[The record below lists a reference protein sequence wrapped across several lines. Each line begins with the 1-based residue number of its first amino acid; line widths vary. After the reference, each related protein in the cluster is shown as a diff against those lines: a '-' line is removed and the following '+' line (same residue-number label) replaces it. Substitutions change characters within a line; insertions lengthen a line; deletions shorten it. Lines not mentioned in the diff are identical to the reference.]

1 LQAGADLVELAGC
14 EIDALLLDLC
24 AFLLGVGALAYSL
37 ELAPE
42 LTDVPGEVGQ
52 LASDHRRVVLVRHL
66 SAENSTHPFKELLVC
81 LSPYAKELPPKTW
94 EDEGATRESDD
105 VPWHPRRMMPSP
117 HSICHRVSA
126 DGSWR
131 AV

>member
-1 LQAGADLVELAGC
+1 LECGRRSSQAGADLVELAGC

-81 LSPYAKELPPKTW
+81 LSPYAKELPRRL
-94 EDEGATRESDD
+94 GRTRE
-105 VPWHPRRMMPSP
+105 RRE
-117 HSICHRVSA
+117 RVTTFR
-126 DGSWR
+126 GTPGE
-131 AV
+131 